1 MDRPHANRRA
11 PGQRGSTALE
21 FALVIICVVPLFFG
35 TVAIGVALGRA
46 DEAVQ
51 VTRDVGHMY
60 GNGVDFTSTQAQQ
73 LVSSL
78 GSGWDLSSSGNA
90 VLIFSQVSTVF
101 QADCTNASINPCT
114 NSGQPV
120 FVQRV
125 TLGNTS
131 LKASAF
137 GTPPAQY
144 MDALGNIKQSDY
156 MTQTSLVANGFAS
169 VLAQNDGDVA
179 YLVEGFFS
187 MPDLSFLSVG
197 FQGTNG
203 TPGGF
208 YVRAIF

>member
-1 MDRPHANRRA
+1 M
-11 PGQRGSTALE
+11 E
-21 FALVIICVVPLFFG
+21 FALVIICAVPLFFG
-35 TVAIGVALGRA
+35 TVAVGVSLGRA
-46 DEAVQ
+46 EEAVQ

-60 GNGVDFTSTQAQQ
+60 ANGVDFTSVQAQQ

-78 GSGWDLSSSGNA
+78 GSGFDLSASGNA
-90 VLIFSQVSTVF
+90 VLIFSQITTVF
-101 QADCTNASINPCT
+101 AADCTNAGVSPCT

-125 TLGNTS
+125 TIGNTS

-144 MDALGNIKQSDY
+144 MDSLGNIKSSDY
-156 MTQTSLVANGFAS
+156 MAQGALVANGFGS
-169 VLAQNDGDVA
+169 VIAQNDGDVA
-179 YLVEGFFS
+179 YLVEGFFN